1 MTFVVPDKKKTEKN
15 FAEYKLKILLFVN
28 TAIRCGFTLQ
38 YTELEEIY
46 KKYIN
51 QGLEI
56 LVFPCN
62 QFGNQAP

>member
-1 MTFVVPDKKKTEKN
+1 MTFIVPDKKKTEKN
-15 FAEYKLKILLFVN
+15 LAEYKGKILLIVN
-28 TAIRCGFTLQ
+28 TAIRCGFTPQ

-46 KKYIN
+46 EKYNN

-56 LVFPCN
+56 LVFPYN